1 MSKKGLFG
9 LIIAGAAA
17 TAAGVYGLTKK
28 KSSEDYTEVDG
39 YDYDETEEEE
49 VAAET
54 EEVTE

>member
-17 TAAGVYGLTKK
+17 TAAGIYGLSKK
-28 KSSEDYTEVDG
+28 KDEDDYTELECYEDG
-39 YDYDETEEEE
+39 ESEE